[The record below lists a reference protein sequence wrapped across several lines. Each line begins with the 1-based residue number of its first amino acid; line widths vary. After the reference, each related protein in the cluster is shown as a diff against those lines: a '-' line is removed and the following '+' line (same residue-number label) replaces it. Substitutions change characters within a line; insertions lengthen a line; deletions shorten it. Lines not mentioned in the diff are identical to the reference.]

1 MRRTL
6 LKFENIQ
13 QVVGSDD
20 IAVILLTDEHRQRAL
35 SIVCDET
42 MTRQILLRLQSP
54 QNCKLMLPEA
64 LVQMLPD
71 EYEMTIYG
79 IHDGQYQ
86 VVMVDKNFERS
97 VRMRMSDAVLLN
109 IISECP
115 LYIEEQ
121 LMRQQSVPF
130 DENARGVAIPINTM
144 DVRRLNMTLQRAI
157 DNENYEL
164 ASQLRDEIKRRKSPT
179 E

>member
-54 QNCKLMLPEA
+54 QNCKL
-64 LVQMLPD
+64 MLPD

-144 DVRRLNMTLQRAI
+144 EVRRLNMALQRAI

>member
-1 MRRTL
+1 
-6 LKFENIQ
+6 
-13 QVVGSDD
+13 
-20 IAVILLTDEHRQRAL
+20 
-35 SIVCDET
+35 
-42 MTRQILLRLQSP
+42 
-54 QNCKLMLPEA
+54 
-64 LVQMLPD
+64 
-71 EYEMTIYG
+71 
-79 IHDGQYQ
+79 
-86 VVMVDKNFERS
+86 
-97 VRMRMSDAVLLN
+97 MRMSDAVLLN

-144 DVRRLNMTLQRAI
+144 DVRRLNMALQRAI